1 MKKRILTYKYRGQ
14 IAERNI
20 SERQTLDNK
29 SLVTRSFILRKCFQ
43 NKTRNAKWMC
53 TQGTVQRKI
62 FWSKIHVSSEIKSKC
77 YLKQCEE
84 FRNDVN
90 IGNIWFRTLCRLSKL
105 VVTNFSFSQK
115 KIKHGFN
122 CLGIV
127 RQSYMKKKTLL
138 YNEIAP
144 PSYTGVA
151 WYNEI
156 LLWGQNSRSRTML
169 YWVLDGE
176 YFSCFFLKKEFVKRG
191 LFI

>member
-1 MKKRILTYKYRGQ
+1 
-14 IAERNI
+14 
-20 SERQTLDNK
+20 
-29 SLVTRSFILRKCFQ
+29 
-43 NKTRNAKWMC
+43 MC

-127 RQSYMKKKTLL
+127 RQSYMKKK
-138 YNEIAP
+138 NI
-144 PSYTGVA
+144 V
-151 WYNEI
+151 
-156 LLWGQNSRSRTML
+156 
-169 YWVLDGE
+169 V
-176 YFSCFFLKKEFVKRG
+176 
-191 LFI
+191 